1 MPIVIS
7 IVGRSNSGKTTLLEN
22 LIGGLKRRG
31 YSLATIKHSVSGFD
45 LDQPGK
51 DSWRL
56 GEAGSGAVVLSSPQK
71 IAFIKPV
78 DREAALEELLCLVG
92 GDFDLVLTEG
102 FKSSSTP
109 KIEVHRKELGGLLCS
124 PEELFAV
131 VTDEPLDI
139 AAPQFS
145 PGEVEALV
153 DLVEKRFLA
162 LREPEETMLIVN
174 DTPIPLNPFVKSVIH
189 NTLLGMVSAL
199 RGAEEVRSLRIS
211 LRRGQ
216 V

>member
-1 MPIVIS
+1 MSVVIS

>member
-1 MPIVIS
+1 
-7 IVGRSNSGKTTLLEN
+7 
-22 LIGGLKRRG
+22 G

-102 FKSSSTP
+102 FRSSSTP

-162 LREPEETMLIVN
+162 LREPEETLLIVN